1 MPINYGDMNP
11 LTMNFGAPRVTSPAD
26 IAEGQFSW
34 QVTSEL
40 GNTVH
45 VANTHSESLLIDAET
60 SRQVIML
67 EYAISNKWNFL
78 LEVPYIRHGG
88 GSLDGFIED
97 FHNTLGLPAGPRK
110 GRVKD
115 AFTVSYHGKGMEPLV
130 IGDVHSGLGD
140 MSISLMRR
148 LSGNWGHN
156 LNVGLK
162 MKFSTGS
169 ESNLTGSGT
178 NDLAIWVSAS
188 NELYPDLAHYLSLSA
203 VSINRNGGLL
213 HDIRNDEYATACY
226 GIGWRFNELVEFK
239 LQLDARTAIFG
250 ASDVKSLGHSVAL
263 SIGGTLSF
271 SSGYDLDIAVTEDI
285 DVGSSPDVVFHM
297 NLRRNYR

>member
-26 IAEGQFSW
+26 IAEGQLSW

-45 VANTHSESLLIDAET
+45 VANTQSESLLVDAET

-88 GSLDGFIED
+88 GSFDGFIED
-97 FHNTLGLPAGPRK
+97 FHNTLGFPAGPRK

-115 AFTVSYHGKGMEPLV
+115 AFTVSYHGNGMEPLV
-130 IGDVHSGLGD
+130 IDDVHSGLGD
-140 MSISLMRR
+140 MSISLMRG
-148 LSGNWGHN
+148 LSGHWGDN
-156 LNVGLK
+156 LNIGLK

-178 NDLAIWVSAS
+178 NDLAIWASAS
-188 NELYPDLAHYLSLSA
+188 KEISPDLAHYLSLSA
-203 VSINRNGGLL
+203 VSINGNGGLL
-213 HDIRNDEYATACY
+213 TDIRNDEYAAASY

-250 ASDVKSLGHSVAL
+250 ASAVRSLGHSVAL
-263 SIGGTLSF
+263 SIGGTLSL

-285 DVGSSPDVVFHM
+285 DVGTSPDVVFHM
-297 NLRRNYR
+297 NLRRHYR